1 MTVKRN
7 RRKQTLS
14 FDERLRLAA
23 REARQSAQKLPQG
36 PERETLLKK
45 ARQAETAMRINGWLA
60 LRGPHPDD
68 DCTGSPGSLLRSGSR
83 LPGEGGS
90 RSSQP

>member
-23 REARQSAQKLPQG
+23 KEARQSAQKLPQG

-60 LRGPHPDD
+60 LPGPRPDD
-68 DCTGSPGSLLRSGSR
+68 GCTGSQGSLPRSGLR
-83 LPGEGGS
+83 LSGDGRS